1 MVCLP
6 HLCLLGL
13 CSSAEAMTCSWGN
26 HYIGS
31 LTLSQDL
38 AQIRWRVLAH
48 SLLLNLKSR
57 GLNPSSGTCPGSE
70 RWVWGQKWGVV
81 KRETFLRVAVMSREG
96 AGYCLAPPFSYV
108 WWSFLSSHFILLTN
122 PLTPGLI
129 PSWLRVRG
137 VVIAPNEVAFVLV
150 RSGWLFI
157 QKLLGQCV
165 REWHWNGQQF
175 HCREV
180 GMMPA
185 ATSGWV
191 EVVDPWLMVLKCDS
205 PISFIIPGPRG
216 RTGTWNQ
223 GQDWELSL
231 HWL

>member
-1 MVCLP
+1 M
-6 HLCLLGL
+6 
-13 CSSAEAMTCSWGN
+13 
-26 HYIGS
+26 
-31 LTLSQDL
+31 
-38 AQIRWRVLAH
+38 
-48 SLLLNLKSR
+48 
-57 GLNPSSGTCPGSE
+57 SG
-70 RWVWGQKWGVV
+70 
-81 KRETFLRVAVMSREG
+81 EG
-96 AGYCLAPPFSYV
+96 AGYRLAPPFSYV
-108 WWSFLSSHFILLTN
+108 WWSFLSSHFILLTH

-129 PSWLRVRG
+129 PSWLRVHG

-185 ATSGWV
+185 ASSGWV

-223 GQDWELSL
+223 GQDWELSF
-231 HWL
+231 HWLWWEYNSQITVLIHHPWNVHRYNQIQETFVWNKVSWGWEPESFVFHSLCSCHLAGLWFHL

>member
-1 MVCLP
+1 MGQPLHWLVNPLP
-6 HLCLLGL
+6 RPGTDKVKSTGSLSATKPEEQGPQSFLRNLSWKWTLSLGTEVGSCEERDLFKSGCDVKGRCWILSCPTFFLCLVD
-13 CSSAEAMTCSWGN
+13 
-26 HYIGS
+26 IG
-31 LTLSQDL
+31 
-38 AQIRWRVLAH
+38 
-48 SLLLNLKSR
+48 K
-57 GLNPSSGTCPGSE
+57 
-70 RWVWGQKWGVV
+70 
-81 KRETFLRVAVMSREG
+81 
-96 AGYCLAPPFSYV
+96 
-108 WWSFLSSHFILLTN
+108 SSHFILLTN

-129 PSWLRVRG
+129 PSWLRVCG

-157 QKLLGQCV
+157 QKLLGQCM